1 MNSFEMQ
8 TMVNTGPFIYIMVRY
23 ATALTS
29 KNNLWK
35 LVVYLLLVF
44 FWNLYCLLERYA
56 ESTSIYKSV
65 MITLGY
71 FAGVFVVAYF
81 NKRATTKKVNIGSD
95 KK

>member
-1 MNSFEMQ
+1 
-8 TMVNTGPFIYIMVRY
+8 MVNTGPFIYIMVRY

-81 NKRATTKKVNIGSD
+81 NKRAAAKKINIIND
-95 KK
+95 NNRK